1 MTKAEKL
8 LQKLK
13 SIPNDFTWNEL
24 KSVLERLEF
33 EEVQGS
39 GSRVKFIRR
48 HDGRIINLHKPHPG
62 NIMKKYALRIVIA
75 ELGL

>member
-1 MTKAEKL
+1 MTKAEKS

-13 SIPNDFTWNEL
+13 SIPSDFTWSEL
-24 KSVLERLEF
+24 KSVLERLGF
-33 EEVQGS
+33 EEIQGS
-39 GSRVKFIRR
+39 GSRVKFISK
-48 HDGRIINLHKPHPG
+48 HDGKIINLHKPHPG